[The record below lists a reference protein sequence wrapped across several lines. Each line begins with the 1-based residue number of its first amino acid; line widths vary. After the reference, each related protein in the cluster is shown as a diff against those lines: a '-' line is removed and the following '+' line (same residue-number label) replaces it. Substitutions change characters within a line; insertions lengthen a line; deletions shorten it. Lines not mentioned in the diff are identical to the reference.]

1 MNWRLTLRGLLRPK
15 LARRDDYPDRW
26 IIRQQQQQMHTEPT
40 ICGMVCLA
48 LCWAACIVAG
58 SFIAWQIAP
67 TLAALL
73 GIPYDL
79 G

>member
-15 LARRDDYPDRW
+15 LARRDDYPDRR
-26 IIRQQQQQMHTEPT
+26 IIQQQQLHPEPT
-40 ICGMVCLA
+40 ACGMVCLA
-48 LCWAACIVAG
+48 ICWAACIAAG

-67 TLAALL
+67 AFAALL